1 MDGFNQWFNETCE
14 KIEQE
19 KKETEIKNSVRMVAN
34 AIKEFENQG
43 FTRQEA
49 IDILKNMTK

>member
-14 KIEQE
+14 RLERERQE
-19 KKETEIKNSVRMVAN
+19 REIKNSAMIIAS

-49 IDILKNMTK
+49 IEILKKI

>member
-1 MDGFNQWFNETCE
+1 MEGFNEWFNNTCE
-14 KIEQE
+14 RLEREQ
-19 KKETEIKNSVRMVAN
+19 KEREIKNSIKALAT

-49 IDILKNMTK
+49 IEILKNMTK